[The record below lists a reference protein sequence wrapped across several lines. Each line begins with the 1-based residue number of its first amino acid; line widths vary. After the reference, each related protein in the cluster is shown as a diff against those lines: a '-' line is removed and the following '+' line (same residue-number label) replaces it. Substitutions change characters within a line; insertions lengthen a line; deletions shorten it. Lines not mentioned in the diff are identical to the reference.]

1 VNEKKKICVCENCE
15 FRDVVFSYLDDS
27 SIEELCNN
35 KEEQSFRK
43 GEVINHEG
51 EKISNFKYLKSGLVK
66 LYRRTSTGEE
76 QVITITRP
84 FEFVSNMSIFSEER
98 YQYSVS
104 ALEDSVVCLVR
115 LEFIKELFMKN
126 GGFAMGLLTK
136 ISMIN
141 DKIIS
146 QTLDIRQKNLIGRV
160 AFVLLYFTNDIY
172 NSRVFDLPVSRK
184 EIADYIGMS
193 TANVIRTMSDFKK
206 EGIIR
211 VFGKT
216 IEIVDL
222 NKLEII
228 SKLSASSSLSNLKLY
243 PALMIFRLEIQLPL
257 STMSDISPIT
267 ALRIQAGTGGRKRG
281 MPITAAIVLTK
292 SL

>member
-1 VNEKKKICVCENCE
+1 MNEKKKPCVCASCD

-27 SIEELCNN
+27 SVEDLCNH
-35 KEEQSFRK
+35 KEEQFFRK

-51 EKISNFKYLKSGLVK
+51 EKISTFKYLKSGLVK
-66 LYRRTSTGEE
+66 LYRRTSNGDE

-104 ALEDSVVCLVR
+104 ALEDSVVCMVKLD
-115 LEFIKELFMKN
+115 FIKELFFKN
-126 GGFAMGLLTK
+126 GAFAMGLLTK

-160 AFVLLYFTNDIY
+160 AFVLLYFTKDIY
-172 NSRVFDLPVSRK
+172 KSRVFDLPVSRK

-216 IEIVDL
+216 IEVVDIE
-222 NKLEII
+222 KLEVI
-228 SKLSASSSLSNLKLY
+228 SK
-243 PALMIFRLEIQLPL
+243 
-257 STMSDISPIT
+257 
-267 ALRIQAGTGGRKRG
+267 RG
-281 MPITAAIVLTK
+281 
-292 SL
+292 

>member
-1 VNEKKKICVCENCE
+1 VNEKKKPCICAECE
-15 FRDVVFSYLDDS
+15 FRDVVFAYLDDPL
-27 SIEELCNN
+27 IEDLCNH
-35 KEEQSFRK
+35 KEEQFFRK

-51 EKISNFKYLKSGLVK
+51 EKISTFKYLKSGLVK
-66 LYRRTSTGEE
+66 LYRRAPTGEE

-98 YQYSVS
+98 YQYSVA
-104 ALEDSVVCLVR
+104 ALEDSVVCIVKLD
-115 LEFIKELFMKN
+115 FIKDLFLKN

-146 QTLDIRQKNLIGRV
+146 QTLDIRQKNLVGRV
-160 AFVLLYFTNDIY
+160 AYVMLYFTKDIY
-172 NSRVFDLPVSRK
+172 KSRVFDLPVSRK

-193 TANVIRTMSDFKK
+193 TANVIRTLSDFKK

-216 IEIVDL
+216 IEVVDL
-222 NKLEII
+222 EKLEVI
-228 SKLSASSSLSNLKLY
+228 SK
-243 PALMIFRLEIQLPL
+243 
-257 STMSDISPIT
+257 
-267 ALRIQAGTGGRKRG
+267 RG
-281 MPITAAIVLTK
+281 
-292 SL
+292 

>member
-1 VNEKKKICVCENCE
+1 MNKSDKYCICTNCE
-15 FRDVVFSYLDDS
+15 FRDIVFAHLDDDT
-27 SIEELCNN
+27 IQELCNH

-43 GEVINHEG
+43 GEVINHQG
-51 EKISNFKYLKSGLVK
+51 EKITDFKYLKSGLVK
-66 LYRRTSTGEE
+66 LYRRTSAGDE

-98 YQYSVS
+98 YRYSV
-104 ALEDSVVCLVR
+104 AAVEDSVVCTVQLD
-115 LEFIKELFMKN
+115 FIKQLFLKN

-136 ISMIN
+136 ISKIN

-160 AFVLLYFTNDIY
+160 AFVLLYFTRDIY
-172 NSRVFDLPVSRK
+172 NSMVFDLPVSRK

-206 EGIIR
+206 DGIIK

-216 IEIVDL
+216 IEIVDI
-222 NKLEII
+222 NKLDII
-228 SKLSASSSLSNLKLY
+228 SK
-243 PALMIFRLEIQLPL
+243 
-257 STMSDISPIT
+257 
-267 ALRIQAGTGGRKRG
+267 RG
-281 MPITAAIVLTK
+281 
-292 SL
+292 

>member
-1 VNEKKKICVCENCE
+1 MVNEKKRPCICESCE
-15 FRDVVFSYLDDS
+15 FRNVVFSYLDDPT
-27 SIEELCNN
+27 IDELCNN

-43 GEVINHEG
+43 GEIINHEG
-51 EKISNFKYLKSGLVK
+51 EKIVNFKYLKSGLVK

-104 ALEDSVVCLVR
+104 ALEDSVVCLVK
-115 LEFIKELFMKN
+115 LDFIKELFMRN
-126 GGFAMGLLTK
+126 GGFAMGLLSK

-193 TANVIRTMSDFKK
+193 TANVIRTLSDFKK

-216 IEIVDL
+216 IEVVDL

-228 SKLSASSSLSNLKLY
+228 SK
-243 PALMIFRLEIQLPL
+243 
-257 STMSDISPIT
+257 
-267 ALRIQAGTGGRKRG
+267 RG
-281 MPITAAIVLTK
+281 
-292 SL
+292 

>member
-1 VNEKKKICVCENCE
+1 MNEKKKPCVCASCD

-27 SIEELCNN
+27 SVDDLCNH
-35 KEEQSFRK
+35 KEEQFFRK

-51 EKISNFKYLKSGLVK
+51 EKISTFKYLKSGLVK

-104 ALEDSVVCLVR
+104 ALEDSVVCMVKLD
-115 LEFIKELFMKN
+115 FIKELFFKN
-126 GGFAMGLLTK
+126 GAFAMGLLTK

-160 AFVLLYFTNDIY
+160 AFVLLYFTKEIY
-172 NSRVFDLPVSRK
+172 KSRVFDLPVSRK

-216 IEIVDL
+216 IEVVEIE
-222 NKLEII
+222 KLEVI
-228 SKLSASSSLSNLKLY
+228 SK
-243 PALMIFRLEIQLPL
+243 
-257 STMSDISPIT
+257 
-267 ALRIQAGTGGRKRG
+267 RG
-281 MPITAAIVLTK
+281 
-292 SL
+292 

>member
-1 VNEKKKICVCENCE
+1 VNEKKKPCICASCD

-27 SIEELCNN
+27 SIDDLCDH
-35 KEEQSFRK
+35 KVEQFFHK
-43 GEVINHEG
+43 GEIINHEG
-51 EKISNFKYLKSGLVK
+51 EKISTFKYLKSGLVK
-66 LYRRTSTGEE
+66 LYRRTTTGEE

-104 ALEDSVVCLVR
+104 ALEDSVVCMVKLD
-115 LEFIKELFMKN
+115 FIKELFLKN
-126 GGFAMGLLTK
+126 GAFAMGLLTK

-160 AFVLLYFTNDIY
+160 AYVLLYFTKEIY
-172 NSRVFDLPVSRK
+172 KSRVFDLPVSRK

-193 TANVIRTMSDFKK
+193 TANVIRTLSDFKR

-216 IEIVDL
+216 IEVVEIE
-222 NKLEII
+222 KLEVI
-228 SKLSASSSLSNLKLY
+228 SK
-243 PALMIFRLEIQLPL
+243 
-257 STMSDISPIT
+257 
-267 ALRIQAGTGGRKRG
+267 RG
-281 MPITAAIVLTK
+281 
-292 SL
+292 

>member
-1 VNEKKKICVCENCE
+1 MNEKKKPCICAECE
-15 FRDVVFSYLDDS
+15 FRDVVFAYLDDPM
-27 SIEELCNN
+27 IEDLCNH
-35 KEEQSFRK
+35 KEEQFFRK

-51 EKISNFKYLKSGLVK
+51 EKINTFKYLKSGLVK
-66 LYRRTSTGEE
+66 LYRRAPTGEE

-98 YQYSVS
+98 YQYSVA
-104 ALEDSVVCLVR
+104 ALEDSVVCIVKLD
-115 LEFIKELFMKN
+115 FIKDLFMKN

-146 QTLDIRQKNLIGRV
+146 QTLDIRQKNLVGRV
-160 AFVLLYFTNDIY
+160 AYVMLYFTKDIY
-172 NSRVFDLPVSRK
+172 KSRVFDLPVSRK

-193 TANVIRTMSDFKK
+193 TANVIRTLSDFKK

-216 IEIVDL
+216 IEVVDL
-222 NKLEII
+222 EKLEVI
-228 SKLSASSSLSNLKLY
+228 SK
-243 PALMIFRLEIQLPL
+243 
-257 STMSDISPIT
+257 
-267 ALRIQAGTGGRKRG
+267 RG
-281 MPITAAIVLTK
+281 
-292 SL
+292 

>member
-1 VNEKKKICVCENCE
+1 VNEKKKPCSCASCD
-15 FRDVVFSYLDDS
+15 FRDVVFSYLNDKS
-27 SIEELCNN
+27 VEELCDH
-35 KEEQSFRK
+35 KEEQFFRK
-43 GEVINHEG
+43 GEIINHEG

-66 LYRRTSTGEE
+66 LYRRTPSGDE

-84 FEFVSNMSIFSEER
+84 FEFVSNMSIFSEDR

-104 ALEDSVVCLVR
+104 ALEDSVVCMVKLD
-115 LEFIKELFMKN
+115 FIKELFLKN

-160 AFVLLYFTNDIY
+160 AYVLLYFTNDIY
-172 NSRVFDLPVSRK
+172 KSRVFDLPVSRK

-193 TANVIRTMSDFKK
+193 TANVIRTLSDFKK

-216 IEIVDL
+216 IEVVDVS
-222 NKLEII
+222 KLEII
-228 SKLSASSSLSNLKLY
+228 S
-243 PALMIFRLEIQLPL
+243 RH
-257 STMSDISPIT
+257 
-267 ALRIQAGTGGRKRG
+267 G
-281 MPITAAIVLTK
+281 
-292 SL
+292 

>member
-1 VNEKKKICVCENCE
+1 MNEKKRTCSCASCD
-15 FRDVVFSYLDDS
+15 FRDVVFSFLNDPAV
-27 SIEELCNN
+27 EELCDH
-35 KEEQSFRK
+35 KEEQFFRK
-43 GEVINHEG
+43 GEIINHEG

-104 ALEDSVVCLVR
+104 ALEDSVICMVK
-115 LEFIKELFMKN
+115 LEYIKELFLKN

-136 ISMIN
+136 ISRIN

-160 AFVLLYFTNDIY
+160 AFVLLYFTNEIY
-172 NSRVFDLPVSRK
+172 KSRVFDLPVSRK

-193 TANVIRTMSDFKK
+193 TANVIRTLSDFKK
-206 EGIIR
+206 DGIIR

-216 IEIVDL
+216 IEVVDAE
-222 NKLEII
+222 KLEII
-228 SKLSASSSLSNLKLY
+228 SKH
-243 PALMIFRLEIQLPL
+243 
-257 STMSDISPIT
+257 
-267 ALRIQAGTGGRKRG
+267 G
-281 MPITAAIVLTK
+281 
-292 SL
+292 

>member
-1 VNEKKKICVCENCE
+1 MNEKKKPCICANCD
-15 FRDVVFSYLDDS
+15 FRDIVFSYLDDA
-27 SIEELCNN
+27 SIDELCNN

-43 GEVINHEG
+43 GEIINHEG
-51 EKISNFKYLKSGLVK
+51 EKITNFKYLKSGLVK
-66 LYRRTSTGEE
+66 LYRRTSNGEE

-104 ALEDSVVCLVR
+104 ALEDSVVCIVKLD
-115 LEFIKELFMKN
+115 FIKELFLKN

-136 ISMIN
+136 ISRIN

-160 AFVLLYFTNDIY
+160 AFVLLYFTKEIY

-193 TANVIRTMSDFKK
+193 TANVIRTLSDFKR

-216 IEIVDL
+216 IEVVDVD
-222 NKLEII
+222 KLEII
-228 SKLSASSSLSNLKLY
+228 SK
-243 PALMIFRLEIQLPL
+243 
-257 STMSDISPIT
+257 
-267 ALRIQAGTGGRKRG
+267 RG
-281 MPITAAIVLTK
+281 
-292 SL
+292 

>member
-1 VNEKKKICVCENCE
+1 VSEKKKPCICENCE
-15 FRDVVFSYLDDS
+15 FRDVVFAYLDEK
-27 SIEELCNN
+27 SIEQLCDN

-43 GEVINHEG
+43 GEIINHEG
-51 EKISNFKYLKSGLVK
+51 EKITNFKYLKSGLVK
-66 LYRRTSTGEE
+66 LYRRTATGDE

-104 ALEDSVVCLVR
+104 ALEDSVVCTVNLD
-115 LEFIKELFMKN
+115 FIKELFLRN
-126 GGFAMGLLTK
+126 GSFAMGLLTK

-141 DKIIS
+141 DKIIR

-160 AFVLLYFTNDIY
+160 AFVLLYFTNEIY

-193 TANVIRTMSDFKK
+193 TANVIRTLSDFKK

-211 VFGKT
+211 IFGKT
-216 IEIVDL
+216 IEVVDL
-222 NKLEII
+222 H
-228 SKLSASSSLSNLKLY
+228 
-243 PALMIFRLEIQLPL
+243 RLEV
-257 STMSDISPIT
+257 IS
-267 ALRIQAGTGGRKRG
+267 RRG
-281 MPITAAIVLTK
+281 
-292 SL
+292 